1 MNPSNSFI
9 EQMPKVE
16 LHVHLEGATTPATL
30 LHLAHKNRIALPA
43 DTVEGLQEWYQFRD
57 FRHFVEIYLTSS
69 QCIQSPEDIEFIA
82 REFLKEQARQHI
94 VYSEVTYTAY
104 THWKQKG
111 IPFDEQLDAINRA
124 RAWAQANLGVDM
136 QLIIDMLREEPKRDN
151 NMLVAEWAVSGMGKG
166 VVALGLAGEE
176 SAGPTERYI
185 EMVRYAHE
193 NGLSA
198 IIHAGEIVGAHNIWD
213 AIEMLGTARIGHGV
227 TAIHDAELLAY
238 LAQTQIPLEVCPT
251 SNVAL
256 GVARSFEEHPLP
268 RLKQHGLNVTVNSDD
283 PPMFNTT
290 LTREYQKCMAHFG
303 FDLAT
308 LEQLVLN
315 AVRATLLPK
324 MERSQMEVAFRARFD
339 SLHTQ
344 LGC

>member
-1 MNPSNSFI
+1 MNPLNAFI

-16 LHVHLEGATTPATL
+16 LHVHLEGATTPETL
-30 LHLAHKNRIALPA
+30 LRLARKNKISLPA
-43 DTVEGLQEWYQFRD
+43 DTVEGLQEWYQFRN
-57 FRHFVEIYLTSS
+57 FRHFVEIYFKSS
-69 QCIQSPEDIEFIA
+69 ECIQSPEDIEFIT
-82 REFLKEQARQHI
+82 REFLKEQARQNI
-94 VYSEVTYTAY
+94 RYSEVTYTAY

-111 IPFDEQLDAINRA
+111 IPFDEQLDAINRG
-124 RAWAQANLGVDM
+124 RAWARTHLGVDM
-136 QLIIDMLREEPKRDN
+136 QLIIDMLREEPNRDQ
-151 NMLVAEWAVSGMGKG
+151 NMLVAEWAVSGMGNG

-185 EMVRYAHE
+185 EMVRYAHD

-198 IIHAGEIVGAHNIWD
+198 IIHAGEIVGADNIWD

-227 TAIHDAELLAY
+227 SAIHDAELLAY

-256 GVARSFEEHPLP
+256 GVAPSFREHPLP
-268 RLKQHGLNVTVNSDD
+268 RLMQHGLNVTVNSDD

-290 LTREYQKCMAHFG
+290 LTQEYHQCVEHFG

-308 LEQLVLN
+308 IEQLVMN
-315 AVRATLLPK
+315 AVRVTLLSK
-324 MERSQMEVAFRARFD
+324 MERARMEVEFRTRFD
-339 SLHTQ
+339 SLRQQ
-344 LGC
+344 LGY